1 MHSSNHS
8 AVYFFSFGFAY
19 YFSKVN
25 SVLRGKRFERVVN
38 FTFC

>member
-25 SVLRGKRFERVVN
+25 SVLREN
-38 FTFC
+38 CLNEW